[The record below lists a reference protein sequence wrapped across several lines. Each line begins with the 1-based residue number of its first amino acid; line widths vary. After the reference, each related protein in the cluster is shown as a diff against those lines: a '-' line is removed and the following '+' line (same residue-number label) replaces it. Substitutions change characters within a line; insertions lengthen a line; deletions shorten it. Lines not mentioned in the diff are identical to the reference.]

1 MSSDRLIDAINAAW
15 IKRYGGEPVTDVAA
29 LENRI
34 TKIAEDRDCW
44 LANARA
50 NQVEYLK
57 LEARLAELTK
67 VEG

>member
-1 MSSDRLIDAINAAW
+1 MNSDRLIAAINAAW
-15 IKRYGGEPVTDVAA
+15 IKRYGGEPVTDDAA

-34 TKIAEDRDCW
+34 NKIAEDRDCW

-57 LEARLAELTK
+57 LESKLAELTK
-67 VEG
+67 VDA